1 MVETVICS
9 EQLQY
14 SLTLCFFFD
23 PQYKYS
29 LSKVIGNRWR
39 SLSDEGKE
47 FYRDVAARDAARQ
60 ARQIAEQ
67 HPRTDS
73 NTQDCETLQDPLT
86 AESSTANGST
96 ENLKSHDLEAT
107 TNVYTL
113 TVG

>member
-1 MVETVICS
+1 MDEPVIIRNKFNI
-9 EQLQY
+9 Y
-14 SLTLCFFFD
+14 SLCVFFGLPF
-23 PQYKYS
+23 KYS

-73 NTQDCETLQDPLT
+73 NSQDCETIQGPLT
-86 AESSTANGST
+86 AESSNTK
-96 ENLKSHDLEAT
+96 NLKSHDLEAT